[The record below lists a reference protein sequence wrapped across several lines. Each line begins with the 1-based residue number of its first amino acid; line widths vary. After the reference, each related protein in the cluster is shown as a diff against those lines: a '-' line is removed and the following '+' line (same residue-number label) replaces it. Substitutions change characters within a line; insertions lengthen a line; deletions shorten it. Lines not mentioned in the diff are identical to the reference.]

1 MHRHILSAAS
11 LLALATPAA
20 AQTLSSGFTGPYVGG
35 HVGVG
40 YVENDRPSVLFDTNR
55 DGNFG
60 DTIRTGVGAN
70 AFSPG
75 FCDGRALGP
84 TPNSGCNNG
93 DNGREYG
100 AHVGFDAAV
109 GGFVVG
115 LVGEYNRHNLKDS
128 VSAFSTTPASYTLTR
143 RLRDSV
149 AVRARAGVVANG
161 SSLLYATGG
170 LVHGRFRHSFESS
183 NTANA
188 FAVTDRSTRGRGYQ
202 LGGGIDQRFGQ
213 NFSIGLLYLYSN
225 IKDRGDSQI
234 DVTRGTA
241 PATNPFVMVNPA
253 GTFFERTDE
262 RFRSHSGRVSAS
274 IRF

>member
-1 MHRHILSAAS
+1 MHRHLLAVAS
-11 LLALATPAA
+11 LLAFAAPAA
-20 AQTLSSGFTGPYVGG
+20 AQTANSGFTGLYAGG

-40 YVENDRPSVLFDTNR
+40 YVDNDRPAVLFDTNR
-55 DGNFG
+55 DGSFG
-60 DTIRTGVGAN
+60 DTVRTGTGAN

-75 FCDGRALGP
+75 FCDGRALGT

-93 DNGREYG
+93 DSGREHG
-100 AHVGFDAAV
+100 AHVGFDADV
-109 GGFVVG
+109 GGFVAG
-115 LVGEYNRHNLKDS
+115 LVAEYNRHDLKDS

-170 LVHGRFRHSFESS
+170 LVQGRFRHSFVSS

-202 LGGGIDQRFGQ
+202 LGGGIDQRIGR

-225 IKDRGDSQI
+225 IKDRGDSRI

-241 PATNPFVMVNPA
+241 PATNPFVLTNPA

-274 IRF
+274 VRF